1 MTRLLDFGDISPFA
15 GIFGRPRNLAWPV
28 NAYRITIPSI
38 GHHDDGLNPF
48 ERVVV
53 GILRAEPAVSDANI
67 AETTCIPV
75 DLVRAVTLRLR
86 DKGLIDVDNRPTQ
99 VVPTPRFAQDHG
111 LQAVTAMVFQDP
123 ISGRL
128 LPFVFDPSQRKLKD
142 REDWEVRTVR
152 VPREANRLA
161 APTPGD
167 VLAALR
173 QAQRRSTGASGA
185 LRLPASSQIHVA
197 PDAETV
203 FLDCPIA
210 IQRSDAEFRIADPF
224 GNGYSRALEES
235 FTTLLNSDEQLQ
247 EWMTEWRSSLSRHV
261 DETADET
268 KRTRQPFEDDV
279 IRRRYPKLVASLT
292 PGRKLG
298 VRTTEKVYA
307 ALEWALFYCAD
318 LRYGKVATE
327 VLRATPAADWAAVLT
342 LVAETVGL
350 STPQHGFRTVP
361 PGRLDD
367 FLDGKAE
374 MSTLVAVLLVQAAN
388 DPQHP
393 LRLVAKKVP
402 DFLLQIDE
410 IKTIRDGRAHGEGV
424 VANAESR
431 FDPMLRECVTL
442 LLPDVRFSDTPAARR
457 SGSSLDE
464 SLLEARTALL
474 GVLGY
479 KLINALGVSASDH
492 LLDAEQH
499 WLSHQDG
506 DDALPLVTALTASLQ
521 AVMRELLAGATSL
534 GLAEREY
541 LVTASKAAADAG
553 LGQLPDSLRTVR
565 PARIREAMQGNGST
579 LGACVVAYLLVSGAD
594 RLSMLADTQPSL
606 LRDIDTVLRRRGHG
620 NDAIPLSRPEAKQL
634 RAATLKSIR
643 TLLEA

>member
-1 MTRLLDFGDISPFA
+1 MTRLLDLGDISPFA

-38 GHHDDGLNPF
+38 GSLDDGLNPF

-53 GILRAEPAVSDANI
+53 GVLRAEPALPDANV
-67 AETTCIPV
+67 AEMTCIPV

-86 DKGLIDVDNRPTQ
+86 DRGLIDVDNRPTQ
-99 VVPTPRFAQDHG
+99 VAPAPRFAQDHG

-142 REDWEVRTVR
+142 REDREVRTIR
-152 VPREANRLA
+152 VPQEASRLA
-161 APTPGD
+161 PPTPGEI
-167 VLAALR
+167 LAALR
-173 QAQRRSTGASGA
+173 HAQRRSTGASGA
-185 LRLPASSQIHVA
+185 FRLPVSSQIHVA

-224 GNGYSRALEES
+224 GNGYSLALEES

-247 EWMTEWRSSLSRHV
+247 EWMTKWRGSLSRHL
-261 DETADET
+261 DETAAET
-268 KRTRQPFEDDV
+268 KHTRQPFEDDV
-279 IRRRYPKLVASLT
+279 IRRRYPKLVASLR

-318 LRYGKVATE
+318 LRNGKVATE

-342 LVAETVGL
+342 LAAGTVGL
-350 STPQHGFRTVP
+350 SIPQHAFRAVP

-374 MSTLVAVLLVQAAN
+374 MSTLVAVSLIQAAN

-393 LRLVAKKVP
+393 LRLVATKVP
-402 DFLLQIDE
+402 NLLLQIEE

-431 FDPMLRECVTL
+431 FDPMLRECVML
-442 LLPDVRFSDTPAARR
+442 LLPDVKFSDTPAGRR

-474 GVLGY
+474 GSLGY
-479 KLINALGVSASDH
+479 KLLNALGVSASDH

-521 AVMRELLAGATSL
+521 AVMRELLAGATSP
-534 GLAEREY
+534 GLDEGEHLA
-541 LVTASKAAADAG
+541 TASEAAADAG

-579 LGACVVAYLLVSGAD
+579 LGACVVAYLLLSGSD

-606 LRDIDTVLRRRGHG
+606 LRDIDSLLRRRGHL
-620 NDAIPLSRPEAKQL
+620 NEAIPLTRPEAQQL

-643 TLLEA
+643 TLLET

>member
-1 MTRLLDFGDISPFA
+1 MTRLLDFGDTSPFA

-38 GHHDDGLNPF
+38 GRHDDGLNPF

-53 GILRAEPAVSDANI
+53 GILRAEPALSDANI

-99 VVPTPRFAQDHG
+99 VAPTPHFAQDHG

-142 REDWEVRTVR
+142 REDREVRTIR
-152 VPREANRLA
+152 VPREAKKLTP
-161 APTPGD
+161 PTPGD

-173 QAQRRSTGASGA
+173 QAQRRSTGTSGA

-247 EWMTEWRSSLSRHV
+247 EWMTKWRSSLSRHV
-261 DETADET
+261 DENADET
-268 KRTRQPFEDDV
+268 KRTREPFEDDA

-298 VRTTEKVYA
+298 VRTTEKVYS

-318 LRYGKVATE
+318 LRNGKVATE
-327 VLRATPAADWAAVLT
+327 VLRATPAADWSAVLT
-342 LVAETVGL
+342 LAAKTVGL
-350 STPQHGFRTVP
+350 ITPQHGFRAVL

-374 MSTLVAVLLVQAAN
+374 MSTLVPVVLVQAAN

-393 LRLVAKKVP
+393 LRLVATKVP
-402 DFLLQIDE
+402 NLLLQIDE

-431 FDPMLRECVTL
+431 FDPMLRECVPL

-474 GVLGY
+474 GALGY

-499 WLSHQDG
+499 WLPHQDG

-521 AVMRELLAGATSL
+521 AVMRELLAGATSP

-553 LGQLPDSLRTVR
+553 LGQLPNSLRTVR
-565 PARIREAMQGNGST
+565 PSRIREAMQGNGST

-606 LRDIDTVLRRRGHG
+606 LGDIDTVLGRRGHG
-620 NDAIPLSRPEAKQL
+620 NDAIPLTRPEAKQL

>member
-28 NAYRITIPSI
+28 NAYRVTIPSI
-38 GHHDDGLNPF
+38 GSHDDGLNPF

-53 GILRAEPAVSDANI
+53 GILRAEPALSDTNV

-142 REDWEVRTVR
+142 REDREVRTIR

-161 APTPGD
+161 PPTPGD

-173 QAQRRSTGASGA
+173 QAQRRSTGGSGA
-185 LRLPASSQIHVA
+185 LRLPTSSQIHVA

-235 FTTLLNSDEQLQ
+235 FTTLLNTDEQLQ
-247 EWMTEWRSSLSRHV
+247 EWMTKWRSSLSSHL
-261 DETADET
+261 DETTDET
-268 KRTRQPFEDDV
+268 KHTRQPFEDDV
-279 IRRRYPKLVASLT
+279 IRRRYPKLVASLM

-298 VRTTEKVYA
+298 VRTTEKVFA

-318 LRYGKVATE
+318 LRNGKVATE

-342 LVAETVGL
+342 LAAETVGL
-350 STPQHGFRTVP
+350 STPQHGFRAIP
-361 PGRLDD
+361 AGRLDD

-374 MSTLVAVLLVQAAN
+374 MSTLVAVLLIQAAS

-402 DFLLQIDE
+402 NFLLQVDE
-410 IKTIRDGRAHGEGV
+410 IKTIRDGRAHGEGM

-431 FDPMLRECVTL
+431 FDPMLRECVSL
-442 LLPDVRFSDTPAARR
+442 LLPDVSFSDTPAARR

-474 GVLGY
+474 GALGY

-521 AVMRELLAGATSL
+521 AVMRELLAGAVSP

-579 LGACVVAYLLVSGAD
+579 LGACVVAYLLVSDAD
-594 RLSMLADTQPSL
+594 RLSMLADRHPSL
-606 LRDIDTVLRRRGHG
+606 LRDIDTVLRLRGHL
-620 NDAIPLSRPEAKQL
+620 NEAISLTRPEAQQL
-634 RAATLKSIR
+634 RAATLKAIR